1 MSENATNNAPE
12 GFVAV
17 NSLYHPFC
25 LMVYSVRIYEGP
37 EAQALGYGVTKN
49 MLEQFWGK
57 LLERKDVC
65 YA

>member
-1 MSENATNNAPE
+1 
-12 GFVAV
+12 
-17 NSLYHPFC
+17 
-25 LMVYSVRIYEGP
+25 MVYSVRIYERP
-37 EAQALGYGVTKN
+37 EAQAFGYGVTKN

>member
-1 MSENATNNAPE
+1 
-12 GFVAV
+12 
-17 NSLYHPFC
+17 
-25 LMVYSVRIYEGP
+25 MVYSVRIYEGP

-49 MLEQFWGK
+49 MLEQFWGE